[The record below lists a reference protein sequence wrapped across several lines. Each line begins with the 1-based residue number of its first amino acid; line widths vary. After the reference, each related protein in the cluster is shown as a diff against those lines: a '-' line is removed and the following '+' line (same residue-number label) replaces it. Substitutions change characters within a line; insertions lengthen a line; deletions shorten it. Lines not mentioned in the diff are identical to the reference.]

1 MAKLTQLSTVSD
13 EKRSRSSMA
22 KEIMQEFFPGTF
34 YHRMQSFSLSG
45 CVRMDGFFLLVGLGL
60 LSLPV
65 LAIAALVRTGSLR
78 RLLDD
83 RYRDYEYTLS
93 GLKGEIATLRRSL
106 ADVTENLATKE
117 VASAET
123 RSEASSTESVA
134 SPAREPA
141 YTPVFSSLYPVSK
154 PIQPFYSPVSAP
166 PPGSRPQPI
175 STVQATAPLV
185 EPVAIP
191 KSPTP
196 ALELP
201 PLSVPPPAFPKSEAP
216 QVLAVPSVAPQP
228 SVVHPPSQSVRLGS
242 ESQAPRFAN
251 YEAEPPRPGVVDWLR
266 TKLPLEEV
274 LGMNLFAKIGIV
286 LLVLGFALLGRVAL
300 VAMGPAGKVAL
311 LYAAAA
317 TLLGGGIWL
326 ERNERYRLIGR
337 TGIGGGWAL
346 TFFTTYAMNHV
357 QAMLVMNSE
366 TFNCVLL
373 LGVAIAIVA
382 HTLRYQ
388 SQLVTGLAFLL
399 AFSTVALTQDTVY
412 ALSAGVILAIGIVA
426 VALKMGW
433 YELEVFGILA
443 SFGNHFYWL
452 YKLYPTGVAGHPFL
466 QFWPSTVILVLYW
479 LIFRI
484 SYVARGIRGP
494 RDERVSTIAALANT
508 VLLLAVMKFQSTRP
522 ELAFYALLVL
532 GALEFAFGQ
541 LPATRRRR
549 PAFILL
555 TVIGTMLMFGSVPF
569 KFSGNNIALLWMI
582 AAETLII
589 AGIVQAEVVFRRIG
603 LIAGIVTG
611 LLVGYEARHF
621 FDLRQT
627 SDAPLIATGVQ
638 LLTCGALFYFN
649 AHFIREKWRNLF
661 LKLDGRLAESQSYLG
676 AAMAFLGVWAVF
688 PGDWTAVGWA
698 ALMIGAALGSR
709 LLNNKHFLAQTWIF
723 TAAVAVRAALVNCH
737 TLDLYPHHVTARLVT
752 LPILALVF
760 YLTAAV
766 VGGEDELRSYL
777 RSFALL
783 AGSSALVALAWFDA
797 APSWVPCA
805 WLGLAVALCIA
816 SRFIKLNDLCW
827 QEHALAVLVTVR
839 LLTSNLYAQTPA
851 ERYAPILLGAA
862 AFYAMSRFCTLPD
875 APYRRVAGWAHTWAA
890 TALLATLAW
899 HESPQPWLAV
909 IWVLFAL
916 ALALVDRLFD
926 VEELP
931 WQVHTLAVL
940 AIYQA
945 ATVNLYLLDK
955 WRGIDLRLVTLS
967 IVVAVLYA
975 LAYYARLPKAAREQ
989 GLNHLYSWAGS
1000 AFAAW
1005 MLWSELQ
1012 PIAVADGLAIF
1023 GLLLFE
1029 CGDWLKQKQLR
1040 LQAYVLLT
1048 VAFARIFFVNLTAAS
1063 LPGELISPRIYTIV
1077 PIAIINFF
1085 VWAQLQSGK
1094 ESNDFERWSI
1104 GNLLAW
1110 FGTGA
1115 ITALLYFETSP
1126 EWIVLAWALLVVVLM
1141 LTVLMLDKE
1150 LFLQQATLL
1159 VAGVVSRGIAHNIFG
1174 GSYFIAGGWR
1184 GNVAVLSF
1192 VAALLL
1198 GSLPIAFRL
1207 RARYAGRPM
1216 QFRLSRALAL
1226 HRPEQWLFFAP
1237 VVLVTLMIAV
1247 KMNPG
1252 MVTLSWGVEA
1262 VLVILLGLSVSERS
1276 YRITGLLLLLAC
1288 VCKIVLRD
1296 AWRLTERD
1304 RYITFIALGA
1314 ALMLVSTLY
1323 NRYRESVRRL
1333 L

>member
-1 MAKLTQLSTVSD
+1 LIGIFGAATASHLRPVQELTKEKCKNPGLERSTI
-13 EKRSRSSMA
+13 ECN
-22 KEIMQEFFPGTF
+22 P
-34 YHRMQSFSLSG
+34 FSLSG
-45 CVRMDGFFLLVGLGL
+45 CVRMEGLFLLVGLAL
-60 LSLPV
+60 
-65 LAIAALVRTGSLR
+65 LAIPALAIGAWVRTGNLR

-83 RYRDYEYTLS
+83 RHLEYERTISDLR
-93 GLKGEIATLRRSL
+93 GEIATLRRSL
-106 ADVTENLATKE
+106 TSAIDKLTAKDVAAVDTRGEATGPE
-117 VASAET
+117 PVAAPEK
-123 RSEASSTESVA
+123 AA
-134 SPAREPA
+134 A
-141 YTPVFSSLYPVSK
+141 YNPQPDRMFYVSK
-154 PIQPFYSPVSAP
+154 PIQPVPVVMPAPKPDAP
-166 PPGSRPQPI
+166 PQ
-175 STVQATAPLV
+175 
-185 EPVAIP
+185 
-191 KSPTP
+191 PTP
-196 ALELP
+196 AAMAVADTIPVVVPETTAPVLKSP
-201 PLSVPPPAFPKSEAP
+201 PLAVPAPVVLKSEPP
-216 QVLAVPSVAPQP
+216 QVLAVPYVAPP
-228 SVVHPPSQSVRLGS
+228 PAAHPPSQSARANW
-242 ESQAPRFAN
+242 EPQAPRFTD
-251 YEAEPPRPGVVDWLR
+251 YEAERPRPSVTNWLR
-266 TKLPLEEV
+266 AKLPLEEV

-300 VAMGPAGKVAL
+300 VSMGPGGKVAL

-326 ERNERYRLIGR
+326 ERKERYLLIGR

-373 LGVAIAIVA
+373 LGVAIAIAA

-412 ALSAGVILAIGIVA
+412 ALSAGVILAIGIVG

-466 QFWPSTVILVLYW
+466 QFWPSTIILVLYW
-479 LIFRI
+479 LIFRV
-484 SYVARGIRGP
+484 SYVARGIRNP
-494 RDERVSTIAALANT
+494 RDERISTIAALMNT

-522 ELAFYALLVL
+522 ELAFYALLAL
-532 GALEFAFGQ
+532 GALEFSFGQ

-611 LLVGYEARHF
+611 LLVGYEARHLF
-621 FDLRQT
+621 ELRQN
-627 SDAPLIATGVQ
+627 SDTPLIATGVQ
-638 LLTCGALFYFN
+638 LLTCSALFYFN

-661 LKLDGRLAESQSYLG
+661 LDLDGQLAESQSYLG

-698 ALMIGAALGSR
+698 PLMIGAALGTR
-709 LLNNKHFLAQTWIF
+709 LLNNKHFLAQAWIF
-723 TAAVAVRAALVNCH
+723 AAAVAVRAAVVNCH
-737 TLDLYPHHVTARLVT
+737 TLDFYPHHVTARLIT
-752 LPILALVF
+752 LPILALIF

-766 VGGEDELRSYL
+766 ISGEEELRVYL
-777 RSFALL
+777 RSFTLM

-797 APSWVPCA
+797 APIWVACA
-805 WLGLAVALCIA
+805 WLGLAVALCIV
-816 SRFIKLNDLCW
+816 SRFIKLNDFCW
-827 QEHALAVLVTVR
+827 QEHALAALVMGR
-839 LLTSNLYAQTPA
+839 LLMFNLDAQTA
-851 ERYAPILLGAA
+851 AGRYAPILLGAA
-862 AFYAMSRFCTLPD
+862 AFYAMSRFCTLQD
-875 APYRRVAGWAHTWAA
+875 APYRRGAAWAHTWAA

-909 IWVLFAL
+909 IWVMFAL
-916 ALALVDRLFD
+916 TLALVDRIYD

-955 WRGIDLRLVTLS
+955 WHGIDIRLVTLS
-967 IVVAVLYA
+967 IVVAAFYA
-975 LAYYARLPKAAREQ
+975 LAHYVRFSQAAREQ
-989 GLNHLYSWAGS
+989 SMNHMYSWVGS

-1029 CGDWLKQKQLR
+1029 CGDWRKQRPLR
-1040 LQAYVLLT
+1040 LQGYVLLT
-1048 VAFARIFFVNLTAAS
+1048 IGFARVFFVNLTAAS

-1094 ESNDFERWSI
+1094 DADRTERGWA

-1115 ITALLYFETSP
+1115 ITALLYFELSP
-1126 EWIVLAWALLVVVLM
+1126 EWIVLAWAILVVVLM
-1141 LTVLMLDKE
+1141 LAVLMIDKE

-1159 VAGVVSRGIAHNIFG
+1159 VAGVVSRGIAHNVFG
-1174 GSYFIAGGWR
+1174 GSYFTPGGWR
-1184 GNVAVLSF
+1184 GHFAVLSF
-1192 VAALLL
+1192 VAVLLL
-1198 GSLPIAFRL
+1198 GALPIAFRL
-1207 RARYAGRPM
+1207 RARYAERPM

-1252 MVTLSWGVEA
+1252 MVTLSWGLEG

-1276 YRITGLLLLLAC
+1276 YRITGLLMLLLC

>member
-1 MAKLTQLSTVSD
+1 
-13 EKRSRSSMA
+13 
-22 KEIMQEFFPGTF
+22 
-34 YHRMQSFSLSG
+34 
-45 CVRMDGFFLLVGLGL
+45 MDGFFLLVGLVL
-60 LSLPV
+60 LAIPV
-65 LAIAALVRTGSLR
+65 LAIGAWVRTGNIR

-83 RYRDYEYTLS
+83 RQLEYERTVSDLR
-93 GLKGEIATLRRSL
+93 GEIAALRRSL
-106 ADVTENLATKE
+106 TSAIDKLTTKDVVSVEHREEVIQPGPVAAPEKAT
-117 VASAET
+117 T
-123 RSEASSTESVA
+123 YNPQPDRMF
-134 SPAREPA
+134 
-141 YTPVFSSLYPVSK
+141 YVSK
-154 PIQPFYSPVSAP
+154 PIQPVPAVTPAPGPDGPPQPAPAAKADTIPLVVPKTTTPAFNP
-166 PPGSRPQPI
+166 PPLAVP
-175 STVQATAPLV
+175 AP
-185 EPVAIP
+185 EPV
-191 KSPTP
+191 
-196 ALELP
+196 
-201 PLSVPPPAFPKSEAP
+201 FRKSEPP
-216 QVLAVPSVAPQP
+216 QVPTVPSVAPP
-228 SVVHPPSQSVRLGS
+228 PPFAHPASQSARPNS
-242 ESQAPRFAN
+242 EPQAPRFTN
-251 YEAEPPRPGVVDWLR
+251 YEAEPPRPSVTDWLR
-266 TKLPLEEV
+266 AKLPLEEV

-300 VAMGPAGKVAL
+300 VSMGPGGKVAL

-326 ERNERYRLIGR
+326 ERKERYLLIGR

-373 LGVAIAIVA
+373 LGVAIAIAA

-466 QFWPSTVILVLYW
+466 QFWPSTIILVLYW

-484 SYVARGIRGP
+484 SYVARGIRNP
-494 RDERVSTIAALANT
+494 RDERISTIAALTNT

-522 ELAFYALLVL
+522 ELAFYALLAL
-532 GALEFAFGQ
+532 GAMEFSFGQ

-549 PAFILL
+549 AAFVLL

-603 LIAGIVTG
+603 LIAGILTG
-611 LLVGYEARHF
+611 LLVGYEARHLF
-621 FDLRQT
+621 ELRQN
-627 SDAPLIATGVQ
+627 SDTPLIATGVQ
-638 LLTCGALFYFN
+638 LLTCSALFYFN
-649 AHFIREKWRNLF
+649 AHFIREKWRSLF
-661 LKLDGRLAESQSYLG
+661 LNLDGQLAELQSYLG
-676 AAMAFLGVWAVF
+676 AAMAFLGIWAVF

-698 ALMIGAALGSR
+698 VLMIGAATGTR
-709 LLNNKHFLAQTWIF
+709 LLNNKHFLAQSWIF
-723 TAAVAVRAALVNCH
+723 AISVTVRAALINCH
-737 TLDLYPHHVTARLVT
+737 TLDVYPHHVTARLIT
-752 LPILALVF
+752 LPILALIF
-760 YLTAAV
+760 YLTAAIIS
-766 VGGEDELRSYL
+766 GKEELRVYL
-777 RSFALL
+777 RSFTLL
-783 AGSSALVALAWFDA
+783 AGSSALVVLAWFDA
-797 APSWVPCA
+797 APVWVACA
-805 WLGLAVALCIA
+805 WLGLAVALCIT
-816 SRFIKLNDLCW
+816 SRFIKLNDFCW
-827 QEHALAVLVTVR
+827 QEHALAALVTGR
-839 LLTSNLYAQTPA
+839 LLIFNLDAQTAA
-851 ERYAPILLGAA
+851 ERYVPILLGAM
-862 AFYAMSRFCTLPD
+862 AFYAMSRFCTLQD

-916 ALALVDRLFD
+916 ALALVDRIFD

-931 WQVHTLAVL
+931 WQAHALAVI
-940 AIYQA
+940 AIYQT

-955 WRGIDLRLVTLS
+955 WHGTDLRLVTVS
-967 IVVAVLYA
+967 IVVTAFYA
-975 LAYYARLPKAAREQ
+975 LAYYVRFSQAAREQ
-989 GLNHLYSWAGS
+989 SMNHMYSWAGS

-1029 CGDWLKQKQLR
+1029 CGDWRKQRPLR
-1040 LQAYVLLT
+1040 LQGYLLLT

-1094 ESNDFERWSI
+1094 DADRTERGWA

-1115 ITALLYFETSP
+1115 LTALLYFEVSP
-1126 EWIVLAWALLVVVLM
+1126 EWIVLAWAILVVVLM
-1141 LTVLMLDKE
+1141 LTVLTMDKE

-1174 GSYFIAGGWR
+1174 GSYFTPGGWR
-1184 GNVAVLSF
+1184 GHFAVLSF
-1192 VAALLL
+1192 VAVLLL
-1198 GSLPIAFRL
+1198 GALPIAFQL
-1207 RARYAGRPM
+1207 RARYAERPM

-1226 HRPEQWLFFAP
+1226 HRPELWLFFAP
-1237 VVLVTLMIAV
+1237 VLLITLMIAI

-1252 MVTLSWGVEA
+1252 MVTLSWGLEGL
-1262 VLVILLGLSVSERS
+1262 LVILLGLSVSERS
-1276 YRITGLLLLLAC
+1276 YRITGLLLLLLC

>member
-1 MAKLTQLSTVSD
+1 
-13 EKRSRSSMA
+13 
-22 KEIMQEFFPGTF
+22 
-34 YHRMQSFSLSG
+34 
-45 CVRMDGFFLLVGLGL
+45 MDGFFLLVGLAL
-60 LSLPV
+60 LAIPV
-65 LAIAALVRTGSLR
+65 LAIGAWVRTGNLR
-78 RLLDD
+78 RLLDE
-83 RYRDYEYTLS
+83 RHLEYERTESDLR
-93 GLKGEIATLRRSL
+93 GEIAALRRSL
-106 ADVTENLATKE
+106 TSAIDKLTTKDVPSVEPKGEATPAE
-117 VASAET
+117 PVAAQEK
-123 RSEASSTESVA
+123 AA
-134 SPAREPA
+134 A
-141 YTPVFSSLYPVSK
+141 YNPQPDRMFNVSK
-154 PIQPFYSPVSAP
+154 PIQPVSVVTPA
-166 PPGSRPQPI
+166 PQPDRPPQPVPA
-175 STVQATAPLV
+175 TRATADTI
-185 EPVAIP
+185 PVAVP
-191 KSPTP
+191 KATTP
-196 ALELP
+196 ALDPSHLTMP
-201 PLSVPPPAFPKSEAP
+201 TPVFPKPGAP
-216 QVLAVPSVAPQP
+216 QVLAAHSVVPPP
-228 SVVHPPSQSVRLGS
+228 VVHPPSQSVRLGS
-242 ESQAPRFAN
+242 EPQAPRFAN
-251 YEAEPPRPGVVDWLR
+251 YEAEPQRPGVTDWLR

-300 VAMGPAGKVAL
+300 VSMGPGGKVEL

-326 ERNERYRLIGR
+326 ERKERYLLIGR

-357 QAMLVMNSE
+357 QAMLAMNSE
-366 TFNCVLL
+366 TLNCVLL
-373 LGVAIAIVA
+373 LGVAIAIAA

-452 YKLYPTGVAGHPFL
+452 YKLYPSGVAGHPFP
-466 QFWPSTVILVLYW
+466 QFWPSTIILVLYW
-479 LIFRI
+479 LIFRV
-484 SYVARGIRGP
+484 SYVARGIRSP
-494 RDERVSTIAALANT
+494 RDERISTIAALTNT
-508 VLLLAVMKFQSTRP
+508 MLLLAVMKYQSTRP
-522 ELAFYALLVL
+522 ELAFYALLAL
-532 GALEFAFGQ
+532 GAMEFSFGQ

-582 AAETLII
+582 AAEALII
-589 AGIVQAEVVFRRIG
+589 AGIVQAELVFRRLG

-611 LLVGYEARHF
+611 LFVGYEARHF
-621 FDLRQT
+621 FDLRQN
-627 SDAPLIATGVQ
+627 SDMPLIATGVQ
-638 LLTCGALFYFN
+638 LLTCSALFYFN
-649 AHFIREKWRNLF
+649 AHFIREKWRSLF
-661 LKLDGRLAESQSYLG
+661 LNVDGQLAESQSYLG

-698 ALMIGAALGSR
+698 GLMIGAALGTR
-709 LLNNKHFLAQTWIF
+709 LLNNKHFLAQAWIF
-723 TAAVAVRAALVNCH
+723 TGAVAARTDLVNCH
-737 TLDLYPHHVTARLVT
+737 TLDLYPHHVTARLIT
-752 LPILALVF
+752 LPILALIF

-766 VGGEDELRSYL
+766 VSGEEEMRVYL

-783 AGSSALVALAWFDA
+783 AGSSALVALAWLDA
-797 APSWVPCA
+797 APVWVACA
-805 WLGLAVALCIA
+805 WLGLAVTLCIT
-816 SRFIKLNDLCW
+816 SRFIKLSDFCW
-827 QEHALAVLVTVR
+827 QEHVLAALVTGR
-839 LLTSNLYAQTPA
+839 LLMSNLGAQTA
-851 ERYAPILLGAA
+851 STRYAPILLGAG
-862 AFYAMSRFCTLPD
+862 AFYAMSRFCTLQD

-916 ALALVDRLFD
+916 TLALVDRIYD

-931 WQVHTLAVL
+931 WQAHTLAVL

-955 WRGIDLRLVTLS
+955 WHGLDLRLVTLS
-967 IVVAVLYA
+967 IIVAVLYA
-975 LAYYARLPKAAREQ
+975 LASYARFPQPAREQ
-989 GLNHLYSWAGS
+989 DLNQLYSWAGS

-1023 GLLLFE
+1023 GLLLFV
-1029 CGDWLKQKQLR
+1029 CGDWWKQKQLR
-1040 LQAYVLLT
+1040 LQSYVLLT

-1063 LPGELISPRIYTIV
+1063 LSGELISPRIYTVV
-1077 PIAIINFF
+1077 PIALINIF

-1094 ESNDFERWSI
+1094 ESDNFERWSI

-1126 EWIVLAWALLVVVLM
+1126 EWIVLAWAILVVVLM
-1141 LTVLMLDKE
+1141 LTVLTIDKE

-1159 VAGVVSRGIAHNIFG
+1159 VVGVVSRGIAHNIFG
-1174 GSYFIAGGWR
+1174 GSYFTAGGWR
-1184 GNVAVLSF
+1184 GHFAILSF
-1192 VAALLL
+1192 VAMLLL
-1198 GSLPIAFRL
+1198 GALPIAFRL
-1207 RARYAGRPM
+1207 RVRYAERPM

-1226 HRPEQWLFFAP
+1226 DHPDQWLFFAP
-1237 VVLVTLMIAV
+1237 FVLVTLMIAV

-1252 MVTLSWGVEA
+1252 MVTLSWGLEG

-1276 YRITGLLLLLAC
+1276 YRITGLLLLLLC